1 MNPLTT
7 DTFYNGRI
15 QVKQNK
21 SGYRFSIDA
30 VLLASHACPREDDKV
45 LDLGTGCGIIPL
57 MLAYRNPK
65 IKIYGVELQKALA
78 EIAVINIKDNN
89 MEDRVTI
96 LCLDIK
102 DLKQDMVSGPVDL
115 VVCNPPY
122 RKVKSGRMNP
132 DEQRAVARHE
142 IKVTLY
148 DVIETSCRMLH
159 TSGKFI
165 TIYPA
170 ERLVDII
177 SQMRS
182 AGIEPKFFRM
192 VYSKRE
198 AEAKLIL
205 LEGVKGGRPGIKIG
219 PPLIIYHK
227 DGSYTDELEKMME
240 GNKETEVG
248 GRIDRAKRFHQLSI
262 QSR

>member
-1 MNPLTT
+1 MHSHAGAWKREKNKKMKFLTT

-30 VLLASHACPREDDKV
+30 VLLASHAFPREGDKV

-57 MLAYRNPK
+57 MLAYRNPT
-65 IKIYGVELQKALA
+65 IKIYGVELQEPLA
-78 EIAVINIKDNN
+78 EIASLNIKDNN

-96 LCLDIK
+96 LCLDMK
-102 DLKQDMVSGPVDL
+102 GLKQDMISGPADL
-115 VVCNPPY
+115 IVCNPPY
-122 RKVKSGRMNP
+122 RKAESGRINP

-148 DVIETSCRMLH
+148 DVIETARRMLH
-159 TSGKFI
+159 ASGKFI

-192 VYSKRE
+192 IYSKIDT
-198 AEAKLIL
+198 EAKLIL
-205 LEGVKGGRPGIKIG
+205 LEGIKGGRPGIKIG
-219 PPLIIYHK
+219 PPLIIYRK
-227 DGSYTDELEKMME
+227 DGSYTDEVEKMME
-240 GNKETEVG
+240 GVVE
-248 GRIDRAKRFHQLSI
+248 
-262 QSR
+262 